1 MHNLVPDFIIENFA
15 RGQYR
20 GEFQAASL
28 FVDISGFTTI
38 TDALMAHGP
47 YGAEVLATI
56 MRRVFKPF
64 IQDVFG
70 QNGIIASFAGDA
82 FTALFPVNQGDQHLL
97 RALAAGWQL
106 QQDMAV
112 LATQSSPFGNF
123 ELSAKVGLA
132 SGEVTWGIVRSA
144 DRRRAAYYFQ
154 GSAVDGCAQAEH
166 CAGSGEIVLTADLYE
181 RLRDYLSVEPVE
193 DSYRLKA
200 IGGGLPSPEPV
211 QIPSPALE
219 IQQLFY
225 PQELL
230 LQASS
235 GEFRQVVNLFIGLPT
250 VRTEAQLDIFMQSLF
265 QLQDRYGGLLNRLD
279 FGDKGSNLLLF
290 WGAPVAFE
298 NDVERALHLILEL
311 QTRTSIPINAG
322 VTYQIAHAGFIGS
335 DLREEYTCYGRGV
348 NLAARFMSESQRG
361 EIWLDERAARR
372 ARNQFDIE
380 RLEDQTFK
388 GFERRQPVYLL
399 FERREAVESLFEGIL
414 VGREAELARLAAFV
428 APLWQGQFAGA
439 LVIWGEPGIGKSRLV
454 FEFKDSVPF
463 EEHKALWAVCRTDEI
478 TRQSLGPFRYWLQRY
493 FEQSQA
499 QTEARNKRSFN
510 RKLDGL
516 IGAIQPLHRSLA
528 EELDR
533 TRSFLAALIDLRW
546 PDSLYEQLDPQGRYE
561 NTLIALTSLLRGES
575 LVQPLILFLEDVQW
589 MDEDS
594 LQFLPQLL
602 RALTSDESRSFP
614 VAILANSRREGTAHR
629 LAETF
634 AYQELELA
642 SLPREAVVQIAEAN
656 LEGRVAPPLLSL
668 LLERSQGNPFFAE
681 QIGRHLQEE
690 GLLERGHAG
699 WQVRASLDDS
709 VLPVDVRAILVARL
723 DRLAQEV
730 KEVVQ
735 TAAVLGQEFEVRLLS
750 QMLRDD
756 ERLLEKVAAAE
767 RSAIWTALS
776 ELRYLFRHALLRD
789 AAYRMQVRARRQA
802 LHALAVESL
811 ERLFGQD
818 SSAHHA
824 ELAYHSERAGLVEKA
839 RAYLRRA
846 GDTAREAYHNNEAI
860 DYYSRALRLT
870 PETDLEGRFVLLLA
884 REQLYDLLGM
894 REAQQSDLESLEGL
908 AQVLEKESP
917 HQDAFRRKSQV
928 SVRWAGYFINTGDY
942 ARALQAAGQA
952 LEQDDAQVAPEVA
965 VTGYRMW
972 ALSLYRQGSF
982 LEAIRI
988 AEIGRELSR
997 RIGDAR
1003 GESLLL
1009 NLLGMIA
1016 LERHDPQDAKDCFQ
1030 QTLELMRAVK
1040 DRRGEAQPLNNLGIV
1055 AGSQGDFAAAWDFYQ
1070 QALDIAREIGDRG
1083 GEGLVLGNLGWV
1095 AKTQGD
1101 YASARDYLEQN
1112 IRIARE
1118 TGNRHQEAYA
1128 MINLASLLTA
1138 LGEYPAALEYAEQCL
1153 ELNRSTG
1160 DRSAEAWALTC
1171 LGHVQ
1176 FALGRNAKANAAYQ
1190 AALKIRHDLG
1200 QPNLATEPAAGLA
1213 RVALAGGDQPAA
1225 HQYVEEILA
1234 YLDGGGKLEG
1244 AEEPLRIY
1252 LTCYQVLRAI
1262 QDPRAEVILRTAYDE
1277 LQEQAERMPN
1287 PAARRTFFEQVTC
1300 NREILAAWATLKG
1313 APPEQGADPAQSET
1327 G

>member
-56 MRRVFKPF
+56 MRRVFKPL
-64 IQDVFG
+64 IQDVFE
-70 QNGIIASFAGDA
+70 QNGIIANFAGDA
-82 FTALFPVNQGDQHLL
+82 FTALFPVNQGDQDLL

-132 SGEVTWGIVRSA
+132 SGEVTWGIVRSS

-200 IGGGLPSPEPV
+200 IGGGLPSPDPV
-211 QIPSPALE
+211 RIPSPALE
-219 IQQLFY
+219 IQRLFF

-230 LQASS
+230 LQAFS

-298 NDVERALHLILEL
+298 NDVARALHFILEL

-335 DLREEYTCYGRGV
+335 DLLEDYTCYGRGV

-380 RLEDQTFK
+380 HLGDQTFK
-388 GFERRQPVYLL
+388 GFERKQPVYLL
-399 FERREAVESLFEGIL
+399 FERREAVESLFQGIL
-414 VGREAELARLAAFV
+414 VGRENELARLAAFV

-454 FEFKDSVPF
+454 FEFKASGTF
-463 EEHKALWAVCRTDEI
+463 EEYSALWAVCRTDEI
-478 TRQSLGPFRYWLQRY
+478 TRQSLGPFRYWLHHY

-516 IGAIQPLHRSLA
+516 IEAIQPLHSSLA

-533 TRSFLAALIDLRW
+533 TRSFLAALLDLRW

-575 LVQPLILFLEDVQW
+575 LIQPLILFLEDVQW

-594 LQFLPQLL
+594 LQFFPQLL
-602 RALTSDESRSFP
+602 RALTSDESISFP
-614 VAILANSRREGTAHR
+614 VAILANARREGIAHR
-629 LAETF
+629 LAENLS
-634 AYQELELA
+634 YQEMELD
-642 SLPREAVVQIAEAN
+642 SLPGEAVAQIAEAN
-656 LEGRVAPPLLSL
+656 LEGPVAPRLLSL
-668 LLERSQGNPFFAE
+668 LFERSQGNPFFAE
-681 QIGRHLQEE
+681 QIARHLQEE

-699 WQVRASLDDS
+699 WQVRANLDDS
-709 VLPVDVRAILVARL
+709 VLPVDVRAVLVARL
-723 DRLAQEV
+723 DRLTQEV

-767 RSAIWTALS
+767 RLAIWTALT

-802 LHALAVESL
+802 LHALAVESM
-811 ERLFGQD
+811 ESLFGEG
-818 SSAHHA
+818 SSAHFG
-824 ELAYHSERAGLVEKA
+824 ELSYHSERAGLVEKA
-839 RAYLRRA
+839 RAYLRKA
-846 GDTAREAYHNNEAI
+846 GDSAREAYHNNQAI
-860 DYYSRALRLT
+860 DYFSRALKLT
-870 PETDLEGRFVLLLA
+870 PENDLEGRFILLLA
-884 REQLYDLLGM
+884 REQLYDLLGA
-894 REAQQSDLESLEGL
+894 RQAQQRDLESLEEL
-908 AQVLEKESP
+908 ARVFERESP
-917 HQDAFRRKSQV
+917 DREASRRKSQL
-928 SVRWAGYFINTGDY
+928 SVRWASYFNSTGDY
-942 ARALQAAGQA
+942 PRALEAARQA
-952 LEQDDAQVAPEVA
+952 LEQDAAEHAPEVA

-972 ALSLYRQGSF
+972 ALSLFRQGGF
-982 LEAIRI
+982 PEAIQM

-997 RIGDAR
+997 TIGDQR

-1009 NLLGMIA
+1009 NLLGLIA

-1070 QALDIAREIGDRG
+1070 QALEIAREIGDRG
-1083 GEGLVLGNLGWV
+1083 GEGLVLGNLGWL

-1118 TGNRHQEAYA
+1118 TGHRHQEAYA
-1128 MINLASLLTA
+1128 MINLAWLLTA
-1138 LGEYPAALEYAEQCL
+1138 LGEYATALEYAEQCL
-1153 ELNRSTG
+1153 DLNRSTG
-1160 DRSAEAWALTC
+1160 DRSAEAWGLTC
-1171 LGHVQ
+1171 LGHVH
-1176 FALGRNAKANAAYQ
+1176 FESGRYEEANRAYQ
-1190 AALKIRHDLG
+1190 AALKIRRDLD
-1200 QPNLATEPAAGLA
+1200 QPNLATEPAAGVA
-1213 RVALAGGDQPAA
+1213 RVALAGGDQRTAQ
-1225 HQYVEEILA
+1225 QYLEEILA

-1244 AEEPLRIY
+1244 AEEPLRVY
-1252 LTCYQVLRAI
+1252 LTCYQVLRAM
-1262 QDPRAEVILRTAYDE
+1262 QDPRAEALLSTAYRQ
-1277 LQEQAERMPN
+1277 LQEQAGRLTDLT
-1287 PAARRTFFEQVTC
+1287 ARQIFLEQVTC
-1300 NREILAAWATLKG
+1300 NREILAAWASREQV
-1313 APPEQGADPAQSET
+1313 PPQEGPNPAEAEA